1 MDKAFTVEDKTRRWE
16 YHREIKN
23 LMGRYMFSLLTLRE
37 AHIFND
43 FWAKAHADICL
54 GFNDGWYVGRES
66 IEAYYRAWDESNQAA
81 DGKMKAM
88 FPEKLGEG
96 KELIYGAGPYNSKP
110 VSTCVI
116 EIAGDEKT
124 AKGIWYSR
132 GSKVLLTEAGTV
144 SYWTWG
150 MYAVDFVLED
160 GAWRLWHMMYLED
173 ICVPGGQ
180 SWGKPIQNYPAVASF
195 ENAAA
200 LYQDIPAPDVP
211 ERLWESYSPDRPFR
225 KFPDFPKP
233 YDSFE
238 ETFSYGYKKEA

>member
-23 LMGRYMFSLLTLRE
+23 LMGRYMFSLLTHRE

-88 FPEKLGEG
+88 FPQKLGEG

-116 EIAGDEKT
+116 EIAGDERT

-144 SYWTWG
+144 SYWT
-150 MYAVDFVLED
+150 
-160 GAWRLWHMMYLED
+160 
-173 ICVPGGQ
+173 CVPGGQ
-180 SWGKPIQNYPAVASF
+180 SWGKPIQNYPAVAGF

-233 YDSFE
+233 YDSSE
-238 ETFSYGYKKEA
+238 ETFSYGYRKEA

>member
-88 FPEKLGEG
+88 FPEKPAHLCFSVPCGAYLLDLGAAF
-96 KELIYGAGPYNSKP
+96 LYSTLCRSQHYGA
-110 VSTCVI
+110 
-116 EIAGDEKT
+116 
-124 AKGIWYSR
+124 R
-132 GSKVLLTEAGTV
+132 
-144 SYWTWG
+144 
-150 MYAVDFVLED
+150 FV
-160 GAWRLWHMMYLED
+160 
-173 ICVPGGQ
+173 
-180 SWGKPIQNYPAVASF
+180 
-195 ENAAA
+195 
-200 LYQDIPAPDVP
+200 
-211 ERLWESYSPDRPFR
+211 
-225 KFPDFPKP
+225 
-233 YDSFE
+233 
-238 ETFSYGYKKEA
+238 